1 MRTLWEGHTGAVHRA
16 KLSNQWV
23 VLATLIA
30 VVSLVVS
37 ACVPGVLGGPKIVD
51 KALKSKALPLWSEA
65 LVGGSFP
72 ASSEHLGEVLST
84 REVKRAPLQVV
95 SAGADGNVLL
105 WDLASGSGRLL
116 TQVGGAMQLAALG
129 RRRAV
134 VAWSSGLTVSVAC
147 IVGCTDRWTLT
158 KLKTRTTSL
167 GFHEDDQALIIGG
180 ADGRVYRWHFP
191 REGSAESADERD
203 RILERYI
210 AHQTVVSGVMPLHT
224 GRAFFSSD
232 WDGQLYAWLAY
243 TADDHE
249 GSYDKNLFGGRFFG
263 TFGNYMY
270 ASRAADRGITAL
282 AVSENGQRLAVGADD
297 GYVEVWEVR
306 GFEMTARTLT
316 HVGRVVS
323 VSLSDDGSRVA
334 SLGRDGAIVVADIV
348 ADPSYGIRAGA
359 LRSTAT
365 QVFKEDMKTAR
376 SIYFLSSGD
385 LLLSTNAGQL
395 GEVQLSLT
403 PRAVAPPPLRVTP
416 GAAATEKGSD
426 Y

>member
-1 MRTLWEGHTGAVHRA
+1 MRALGKQHVRVRHHTGIAHTPLLVA
-16 KLSNQWV
+16 AL
-23 VLATLIA
+23 VLI
-30 VVSLVVS
+30 VSLAVS
-37 ACVPGVLGGPKIVD
+37 ACLPGALGGSQNPD
-51 KALKSKALPLWSEA
+51 NHLKSITLPLWSDA
-65 LVGGSFP
+65 LAGASFP
-72 ASSEHLGEVLST
+72 TSSEHLGEVLAT
-84 REVKRAPLQVV
+84 REVLRSPLQVV

-105 WDLASGSGRLL
+105 WDLAGGSGRLL

-129 RRRAV
+129 RRHAV

-147 IVGCTDRWTLT
+147 VVGCTGRWSLT
-158 KLKTRTTSL
+158 KLKARTTSL
-167 GFHEDDQALIIGG
+167 GFHEDDRALIIGG

-191 REGSAESADERD
+191 REGGAESADERD

-210 AHQTVVSGVMPLHT
+210 AHQTLVSGVMPLHT

-263 TFGNYMY
+263 SFGTYMF
-270 ASRAADRGITAL
+270 AARPADRGITAL
-282 AVSENGQRLAVGADD
+282 AVSDNGQRLAVGTDD

-306 GFEMTARTLT
+306 GFEMTARTLS
-316 HVGRVVS
+316 HVGRVIS
-323 VSLSDDGSRVA
+323 VSMSADGSRVA

-348 ADPSYGIRAGA
+348 TDPTYGIKVGS
-359 LRSTAT
+359 LRSVAT
-365 QVFKEDMKTAR
+365 QVFKEEMKSAR

-385 LLLSTNAGQL
+385 LLLSTDAGQL
-395 GEVQLSLT
+395 GEIKLSST

-416 GAAATEKGSD
+416 SAVAAGKGSD